1 MNVVLN
7 QDEIDIDCVFFNE
20 PIKNSIIEN
29 GLFIRMLYSTEIMV
43 LNGIY
48 INMPFKSL
56 YKTNDGNK
64 VKLHANVQDN
74 IDSIEFIKN
83 IERLILEKHAMH
95 QYPLHKKKNLKLSEQ
110 MSTGY
115 IKYIIDNTISNSYIL
130 KISGIWESTSEY
142 GLTFKFIE
150 INHQLNID
158 SAKSACM

>member
-1 MNVVLN
+1 
-7 QDEIDIDCVFFNE
+7 
-20 PIKNSIIEN
+20 
-29 GLFIRMLYSTEIMV
+29 
-43 LNGIY
+43 
-48 INMPFKSL
+48 MPFKSL